1 MRYFIILLL
10 SLFLTSCGV
19 YQVSTTPKVK
29 IAKILTITSTGDT
42 LAVPMKD
49 FQKYNFNT
57 YDFNRFYNNSFYW
70 NSWQHPYF
78 GWGYGWNNW
87 NRPFRPYY
95 HDWYYTPPI
104 YNSPLIRPQIQSP
117 DVRQRVYVNG
127 RRGSSNSN
135 ENNSLIDRVI
145 DKLNNRGINV
155 DVIENNDQ
163 INRTNIR
170 GYKPSESSNNGR
182 RGWNGENISPQP
194 IIPRQPNSIQPRQIR
209 RGSGSSIPQQTR
221 TSVNTNN
228 QGRNGSGRIQN

>member
-29 IAKILTITSTGDT
+29 ISKILTITSTGDT

-170 GYKPSESSNNGR
+170 GYRPSQGSNNGGR
-182 RGWNGENISPQP
+182 SWSGENIPVKPAVP
-194 IIPRQPNSIQPRQIR
+194 IITPPSQPRQIR
-209 RGSGSSIPQQTR
+209 GGSGPSGVQQSISRGSSSGQRGGRTGRQQ
-221 TSVNTNN
+221 N
-228 QGRNGSGRIQN
+228 